1 VSVRELI
8 ERYYR
13 HANDGDWDSW
23 CDLFAEDAV
32 VDEQMAGRITGAETL
47 RAMME
52 GFPAMYPSF
61 ANQARHVLV
70 DGDQAAVVSHITA
83 TTAAGHTVDS
93 DVMNYFEV
101 RGNRIAYMANYHD
114 TAPFRRVLDA

>member
-1 VSVRELI
+1 MNVRELI

-13 HANDGDWDSW
+13 HANEGDWASW

-47 RAMME
+47 RSMMA

-61 ANQARHVLV
+61 ANEARRVLI

-83 TTAAGHTVDS
+83 KTASGQVVES

-101 RGNRIAYMANYHD
+101 RGGRIAYMANYHD
-114 TAPFRRVLDA
+114 TVPFRRGLDS